1 MKATRTRV
9 NVACGCGVGIVELL
23 GSGIRISNVAV
34 RQIAETQAKVAK
46 DAKTGN
52 DILEVGVLGVLLY
65 AIHCEF
71 DSEDIGAIDELTNG
85 FSSHCEVGSDD
96 TLVAGAKFYYF
107 LTCQKCTVVRKFY
120 NFTTVKHYRNQVLF
134 AKLC

>member
-23 GSGIRISNVAV
+23 CGRIRISNVAV

-46 DAKTGN
+46 DAETGN

-65 AIHCEF
+65 AILAEIGQLPRQTRI
-71 DSEDIGAIDELTNG
+71 EDKRQA
-85 FSSHCEVGSDD
+85 V
-96 TLVAGAKFYYF
+96 
-107 LTCQKCTVVRKFY
+107 
-120 NFTTVKHYRNQVLF
+120 
-134 AKLC
+134 